1 MRAYLSVFRMRW
13 KMELQYRGAVV
24 GGVICQMFFGLILVA
39 LYRAL
44 YAGKPQSMPLSS
56 VTTYVWLQQAFFRM
70 LLSSDD
76 ELLDKIRTGNI
87 AYDLCRPMQLY
98 GFYYARIAAQKLL
111 GSLLRAAPMMA
122 FAILLP
128 EGWGVGAPVSFPALA
143 AAVLGLFFGFLCM
156 CAMEN
161 LIMAVSMRTLDHR
174 GMSAMM
180 HLLTTLLAGNVLPL
194 TLFPDAWQRVITALP
209 YAQMLDAPIR
219 LYTGERPLSEAPAA
233 LALQAFWTAAL
244 IALGLLLWQSNRKR
258 LIVQGG

>member
-1 MRAYLSVFRMRW
+1 MKAYLSVFRMRW
-13 KMELQYRGAVV
+13 KMELQYRGAVL

-56 VTTYVWLQQAFFRM
+56 VTAYVWLQQAFFRM

-111 GSLLRAAPMMA
+111 GSLLRAAPMMV

-143 AAVLGLFFGFLCM
+143 AAMLGLFFGFLCM

-219 LYTGERPLSEAPAA
+219 LYTGERMLSEAPAV